1 LSKQKIVKQLKKT
14 IMAETKPTATA
25 SRASTSVQP
34 LKKSNVISWIAPIGC
49 LLLGYI
55 IWRFG
60 LGSASNFTKPDMDGG
75 FWPHHKGPKGGLVKM
90 YEGGIIVPVLIA
102 CFLMVVTFVIERL
115 LTVAK
120 AAGAGNIA
128 EFIRK
133 VQYHLANKNV
143 DAALSECDRQRGS
156 VANVMKAG
164 LRKYKEMM
172 GEGELNTEQKVV
184 AIQKEVEE
192 ATALELPM
200 LEKNLV
206 FLSTIASVATLLGLL
221 GTVLGMITSFS
232 ALGAGEGGGEAAS
245 QLSQGISEALYNTAL
260 GIGTSA
266 IAIIMY
272 NIFTTKIDAITYG
285 IDESGF
291 TLTQSFAS
299 LYK

>member
-1 LSKQKIVKQLKKT
+1 
-14 IMAETKPTATA
+14 MAETRPTATTA
-25 SRASTSVQP
+25 KSSTSVQP
-34 LKKSNVISWIAPIGC
+34 KRRGNAIAWIAPVVCII
-49 LLLGYI
+49 LGYV
-55 IWRFG
+55 IWRFV
-60 LGSASNFTKPDMDGG
+60 LGAEQNFTAPDKAGG
-75 FWPHHKGPKGGLVKM
+75 FWPNHKGPKGGMVRM
-90 YEGGIIVPVLIA
+90 YEGGIIVPILIG
-102 CFLMVVTFVIERL
+102 CFLVVVTFCIERL
-115 LTVAK
+115 LTIGK
-120 AAGAGNIA
+120 ASGKGNMA

-143 DAALSECDRQRGS
+143 DQAIAECDKQKGS
-156 VANVMKAG
+156 VGNVMKAG
-164 LRKYKEMM
+164 LRKYKEMIT
-172 GEGELNTEQKVV
+172 EPELNTEQKVLN
-184 AIQKEVEE
+184 IQKEVEE

-221 GTVLGMITSFS
+221 GTVLGMITSFA
-232 ALGAGEGGGEAAS
+232 ALGEEGGGEAA
-245 QLSQGISEALYNTAL
+245 QELSRGISEALYNTAL

-272 NIFTTKIDAITYG
+272 NVFTTKIDGITYG

>member
-1 LSKQKIVKQLKKT
+1 
-14 IMAETKPTATA
+14 MAETKPTAA
-25 SRASTSVQP
+25 PAAKSSTSVQP
-34 LKKSNVISWIAPIGC
+34 KRKGNSISWIAPTVCIIA
-49 LLLGYI
+49 GYC
-55 IWRFG
+55 IWRFIIG
-60 LGSASNFTKPDMDGG
+60 NPDNFIQPDPNGG
-75 FWPHHKGPKGGLVKM
+75 FWAHHKGPKSGFARM
-90 YEGGIIVPVLIA
+90 YEGGIIVPILIGAFLTVL
-102 CFLMVVTFVIERL
+102 TFVIERF
-115 LTVAK
+115 LTIAK
-120 AAGAGNIA
+120 ATGNGNIA

-143 DAALSECDRQRGS
+143 DSAIAECDRQKGS
-156 VANVMKAG
+156 VGNVMKAG
-164 LRKYKEMM
+164 LRKYKEMITNA
-172 GEGELNTEQKVV
+172 ELDTEQKVL

-206 FLSTIASVATLLGLL
+206 FLSTIASVATLMGLL
-221 GTVLGMITSFS
+221 GTVIGMITSFA
-232 ALGAGEGGGEAAS
+232 ALGDSGGGEAAA

-266 IAIIMY
+266 FSIIMY
-272 NIFTTKIDAITYG
+272 NIFTTKIDGITYG